1 LPNGK
6 GGFCVILEG
15 DVPRRVRTHGDRLP
29 LSFSQTKYRPSR
41 EEARWWRRLPEC
53 EKGKENGG
61 AGDRALG
68 RSVIMLV
75 SKTVTVKTY
84 DMYHGEFVIIEKAYV
99 VDRMGL
105 GIRTYC
111 WQ

>member
-1 LPNGK
+1 MERVV
-6 GGFCVILEG
+6 FVQFWRETFSAESAHTVIG
-15 DVPRRVRTHGDRLP
+15 YHCPSR
-29 LSFSQTKYRPSR
+29 RPSR

>member
-1 LPNGK
+1 MERVV
-6 GGFCVILEG
+6 FVQFWRETFSAESAHTVIG
-15 DVPRRVRTHGDRLP
+15 YHCPH
-29 LSFSQTKYRPSR
+29 RPSR
-41 EEARWWRRLPEC
+41 EEARWWRRLLEC

-84 DMYHGEFVIIEKAYV
+84 NMYHGEFVIIEKAYV

-105 GIRTYC
+105 GIRTYR